1 MEKEW
6 FNGFVANGL
15 QFRLDGYKINL
26 QGITYHICVKN
37 ISGRE
42 IEIEK
47 RFIFA
52 LTASGYSREMRPD
65 KLIAKDMN
73 WLGRRYGIMIG
84 CVICTHKNVLLMG
97 VIKLC

>member
-1 MEKEW
+1 MNKFECI
-6 FNGFVANGL
+6 VTIC
-15 QFRLDGYKINL
+15 DGGYSD
-26 QGITYHICVKN
+26 YVVKLR
-37 ISGRE
+37 STT
-42 IEIEK
+42 

-52 LTASGYSREMRPD
+52 LTASGYSREMRLD
-65 KLIAKDMN
+65 KLISKDMN

>member
-1 MEKEW
+1 MNKIMEKEW

-47 RFIFA
+47 
-52 LTASGYSREMRPD
+52 
-65 KLIAKDMN
+65 KD
-73 WLGRRYGIMIG
+73 LFS
-84 CVICTHKNVLLMG
+84 L
-97 VIKLC
+97 